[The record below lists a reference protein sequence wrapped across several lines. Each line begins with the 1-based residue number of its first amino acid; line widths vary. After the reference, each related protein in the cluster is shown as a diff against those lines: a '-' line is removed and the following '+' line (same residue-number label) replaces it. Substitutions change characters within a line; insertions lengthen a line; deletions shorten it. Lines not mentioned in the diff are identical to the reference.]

1 MSNSLQ
7 PQVLYSAWDSPGQN
21 IGVGSHS
28 LLQGIFPTQGPNLGL
43 LHCRQ
48 ILYQLS
54 YQENSR
60 ILEWIAYPSSSR
72 SSWSRNRTGVSC
84 IASRFFT
91 SWATNLNIAP
101 ILYEE
106 SDTVEQLNWTDV
118 YTSNSNPPPPLVSV
132 CVFSTSVS
140 LLLYQLWHA
149 WIALGHHLANSTC
162 SITFPNQGGRLDGVQ
177 EGPLLTNCWR
187 KTINFVQWWLFIL
200 SDHKLYMSCFFISL
214 SSFSLTLTVK
224 LTTFWASFCCHSEKH
239 ICLVVNLPLA
249 FTS

>member
-118 YTSNSNPPPPLVSV
+118 YTSNSNPPPRLGI
-132 CVFSTSVS
+132 CVFVLYICVSTSLS
-140 LLLYQLWHA
+140 ALTCMNCSGSPSSQL
-149 WIALGHHLANSTC
+149 HL
-162 SITFPNQGGRLDGVQ
+162 QY
-177 EGPLLTNCWR
+177 
-187 KTINFVQWWLFIL
+187 
-200 SDHKLYMSCFFISL
+200 H
-214 SSFSLTLTVK
+214 
-224 LTTFWASFCCHSEKH
+224 
-239 ICLVVNLPLA
+239 LPK
-249 FTS
+249 SRW